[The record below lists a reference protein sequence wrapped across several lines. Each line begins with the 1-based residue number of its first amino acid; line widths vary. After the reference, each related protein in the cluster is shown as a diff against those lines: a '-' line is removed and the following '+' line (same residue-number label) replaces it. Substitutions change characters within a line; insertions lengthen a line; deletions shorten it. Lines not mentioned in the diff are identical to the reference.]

1 MMLVLQ
7 SLTNEN
13 RKRQEIGASR
23 KVILMV
29 QEFKING
36 KEKLERKIEKDQI
49 KEKKKH
55 GEKERKHDEEN
66 LWNRDSKFCT
76 INNLYLKQKNRQK
89 VWLNLMEE
97 KKKKTKNELVSS
109 PSSQFRH
116 ISKKKIP
123 EKFSVWCWQAPVLTG
138 RPCAVLTMVWKQFC
152 SLRCLVMIHTD
163 WLSNRGRAWRD
174 QQRTAEV
181 FFFFLARMCARFR

>member
-49 KEKKKH
+49 KEKKNT
-55 GEKERKHDEEN
+55 E
-66 LWNRDSKFCT
+66 
-76 INNLYLKQKNRQK
+76 
-89 VWLNLMEE
+89 
-97 KKKKTKNELVSS
+97 
-109 PSSQFRH
+109 
-116 ISKKKIP
+116 
-123 EKFSVWCWQAPVLTG
+123 
-138 RPCAVLTMVWKQFC
+138 
-152 SLRCLVMIHTD
+152 
-163 WLSNRGRAWRD
+163 
-174 QQRTAEV
+174 
-181 FFFFLARMCARFR
+181 